1 MNLLALTGST
11 LLGAMIAVS
20 INPMALAQDNT
31 FSGTVETVLDD
42 GFILNT
48 GERSLKVDSDDRC
61 DDKTLSKLSQGDKLT
76 VTGEFDDDDN
86 DGNKEF
92 DAHSITKEDNVNI
105 CTKDSDD

>member
-11 LLGAMIAVS
+11 LIGAMIAVS

-48 GERSLKVDSDDRC
+48 GERSLKVDSDDNC
-61 DDKTLSKLSQGDKLT
+61 DDKTLSKLSKGDQVT
-76 VTGEFDDDDN
+76 VTGEFDDDDD

-92 DAHSITKEDNVNI
+92 DADSITKEDNVNI
-105 CTKDSDD
+105 CVKKSDD